1 MVLVGC
7 ARRPRGLGNMSVS
20 FMEAAPGPCF
30 VRKVIFSDNLLKQVT
45 QQQER
50 AGVEFPSSLDY
61 VVVDIKLF

>member
-1 MVLVGC
+1 
-7 ARRPRGLGNMSVS
+7 MSVS

-50 AGVEFPSSLDY
+50 AGVEFPSSLDH